1 MLETILAL
9 KNAWPIAKS
18 SFFMTYGAR
27 NGEKTTTPN
36 RSPLSPGKITLKIKS
51 RVQTPLFQ
59 HDVASDGTQ
68 IKIEPLLEA
77 SASTMEATT
86 SLSATKKGE
95 ENGGVPEEELV
106 EENTTMVMSSST
118 LSAAATTTS
127 SSSSSASTPGS
138 KKARVTKN

>member
-1 MLETILAL
+1 M

-36 RSPLSPGKITLKIKS
+36 RSPLSPGKTTLKIKN

-59 HDVASDGTQ
+59 HVVASDGTQ

-77 SASTMEATT
+77 SGSTVESTMSPPA
-86 SLSATKKGE
+86 LKKGE
-95 ENGGVPEEELV
+95 HNNVFRGVPEEQLV
-106 EENTTMVMSSST
+106 EEENTMVMSSST
-118 LSAAATTTS
+118 SLY
-127 SSSSSASTPGS
+127 
-138 KKARVTKN
+138 

>member
-1 MLETILAL
+1 MLVTILAL

-36 RSPLSPGKITLKIKS
+36 RTPLSPRKITLRIKN

-59 HDVASDGTQ
+59 HVVASDGTQ

-77 SASTMEATT
+77 SGPTVE
-86 SLSATKKGE
+86 SAMSSI
-95 ENGGVPEEELV
+95 GGVPEEQLV
-106 EENTTMVMSSST
+106 EEENTMVMSSSST
-118 LSAAATTTS
+118 SSGAATTTS
-127 SSSSSASTPGS
+127 SSSTSASTPGPP
-138 KKARVTKN
+138 KKAKVMKN